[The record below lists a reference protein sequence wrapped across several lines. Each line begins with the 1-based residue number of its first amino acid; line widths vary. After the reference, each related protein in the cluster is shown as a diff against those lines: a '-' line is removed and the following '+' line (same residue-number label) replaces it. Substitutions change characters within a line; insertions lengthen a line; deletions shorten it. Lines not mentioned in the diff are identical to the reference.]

1 MSATTLAAPIRVDTA
16 GVHARPSIGRLVT
29 VELRKMVDTRAG
41 FWLQIARP
49 PAGAIRAC
57 PLRFAALQRFELFP
71 VALGCAQFVPR
82 IDPRPADAAAPR
94 QLCALVWTVSVV
106 AAVGRRRRGT
116 APRFP

>member
-82 IDPRPADAAAPR
+82 IDPPCRRGGAAP
-94 QLCALVWTVSVV
+94 ALRARLDCERSC
-106 AAVGRRRRGT
+106 RRGHT
-116 APRFP
+116 RTNGCV